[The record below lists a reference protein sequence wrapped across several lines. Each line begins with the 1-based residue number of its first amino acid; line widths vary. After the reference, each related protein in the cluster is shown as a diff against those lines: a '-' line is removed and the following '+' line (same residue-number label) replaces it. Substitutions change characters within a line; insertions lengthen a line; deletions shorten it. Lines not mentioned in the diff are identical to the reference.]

1 MNRYAKHMVHA
12 LAALL
17 LVIGGVKMG
26 LAGFKGDVEVM
37 GYKIPTLFLIAVGVA
52 ALSVAFARDFYLPFL
67 GETVMPCS
75 VLEPKVPENADTEV
89 KVLVKPGDKVLYW
102 AAEPGNESIKKIQ
115 DWRQAYLDYHNAG
128 VAIADA
134 DGFASLKVRH
144 PQPYTVPLKGTLE
157 AHVHYRICMHDGF
170 IGPVKTVK
178 LDGRELFEDYAA
190 VNDGGEPTIT
200 PAIYAEEMNR
210 QANNKR
216 DRYGMP
222 VTQLS
227 EGVPRET
234 FKNPE
239 EYASVPSTPFNY
251 QKPEDLGPTIA
262 SYVNST
268 AERAQKMMIQT
279 GAPDE
284 GPHVMTAAP
293 FTAPGFTTNAYVEGF
308 R

>member
-1 MNRYAKHMVHA
+1 M
-12 LAALL
+12 
-17 LVIGGVKMG
+17 
-26 LAGFKGDVEVM
+26 
-37 GYKIPTLFLIAVGVA
+37 
-52 ALSVAFARDFYLPFL
+52 
-67 GETVMPCS
+67 
-75 VLEPKVPENADTEV
+75 
-89 KVLVKPGDKVLYW
+89 
-102 AAEPGNESIKKIQ
+102 
-115 DWRQAYLDYHNAG
+115 
-128 VAIADA
+128 
-134 DGFASLKVRH
+134 
-144 PQPYTVPLKGTLE
+144 
-157 AHVHYRICMHDGF
+157 
-170 IGPVKTVK
+170 
-178 LDGRELFEDYAA
+178 
-190 VNDGGEPTIT
+190 NDGGEPTIT